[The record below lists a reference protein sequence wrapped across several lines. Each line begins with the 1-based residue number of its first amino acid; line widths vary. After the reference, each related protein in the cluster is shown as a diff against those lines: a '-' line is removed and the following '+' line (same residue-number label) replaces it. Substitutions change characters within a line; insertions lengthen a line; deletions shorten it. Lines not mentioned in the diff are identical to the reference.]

1 MEWRVLIIAQTFY
14 LGFKRARLPSFGNTR
29 CHIEAEEGL
38 TATQWSENTNF
49 MQQLSAKPVTP
60 FYVNSSL
67 DV

>member
-38 TATQWSENTNF
+38 TAIAARQDYLKYT
-49 MQQLSAKPVTP
+49 KP
-60 FYVNSSL
+60 SL
-67 DV
+67 LLPDRG